1 MLRGWF
7 ATKEID
13 QFADSIVEELMKRFP
28 QSGVDVS
35 TRKSAERAM
44 KNLEKMFSSISAFA
58 AQRRP
63 NLYQKARFGN
73 RIKWAL
79 KDAGYP
85 EPFIDVV
92 THEFLKQLA
101 LSAAARQRTKPPN

>member
-1 MLRGWF
+1 MFGWF
-7 ATKEID
+7 STKEVD
-13 QFADSIVEELMKRFP
+13 QLADSIVGEVLERFP

-35 TRKSAERAM
+35 TKKAAEKAM
-44 KNLEKMFSSISAFA
+44 KTLERMYSSISEFA
-58 AQRRP
+58 VRQRP

-79 KDAGYP
+79 KDAGYSDA
-85 EPFIDVV
+85 FIDIV

-101 LSAAARQRTKPPN
+101 LSSARPKRSA

>member
-1 MLRGWF
+1 MLLGWF
-7 ATKEID
+7 ATKDID
-13 QFADSIVEELMKRFP
+13 AFADSIVAELLKRFP

-44 KNLEKMFSSISAFA
+44 KNLEKMYSSITSFA
-58 AQRRP
+58 RESRP
-63 NLYQKARFGN
+63 NIYQKARFGN

-92 THEFLKQLA
+92 THEFVKQLT
-101 LSAAARQRTKPPN
+101 LSTRPKAGAG

>member
-1 MLRGWF
+1 MLLGWF
-7 ATKEID
+7 ATKD
-13 QFADSIVEELMKRFP
+13 VDALADSIVAELLNRFP

-44 KNLEKMFSSISAFA
+44 KTLEKMFSSISAFA
-58 AQRRP
+58 VEHRP

-73 RIKWAL
+73 RIKWGL

-101 LSAAARQRTKPPN
+101 LSTSSRQKTRA

>member
-1 MLRGWF
+1 MV
-7 ATKEID
+7 A
-13 QFADSIVEELMKRFP
+13 ELLKRFP

-44 KNLEKMFSSISAFA
+44 KNLEKMYSSIISFA
-58 AQRRP
+58 RENRP
-63 NLYQKARFGN
+63 NIYQKARFGN

-92 THEFLKQLA
+92 THEFVKQLT
-101 LSAAARQRTKPPN
+101 LSTRPKAGTG

>member
-1 MLRGWF
+1 MLLGWF
-7 ATKEID
+7 ATKEVD
-13 QFADSIVEELMKRFP
+13 AFADSIVAEVVKRFP

-35 TRKSAERAM
+35 TRKSAQRAM
-44 KNLEKMFSSISAFA
+44 KNLEMMYSSITAFA
-58 AQRRP
+58 VERRP

-73 RIKWAL
+73 RLKWAL

-92 THEFLKQLA
+92 THEFLKQLT
-101 LSAAARQRTKPPN
+101 LSGSRGKERDAS